1 MEPAFLAVA
10 LVMVL
15 LIGFVLI
22 VLHSLAV
29 SAGVRIRADMKRLL
43 ESYDQVIEVKSE
55 EIKRLQQE
63 LESMPRSGGAA
74 APPAAAGAPET
85 GEEAHR
91 AASVPDTAEYRH
103 AAFGDSYGVIQDHF
117 FLTDSERNLL
127 AEQVRQEER
136 GTLRGPAAGAL
147 RESLG
152 YDTVFRMSML
162 APGEQLKLL
171 DTSLNDEDWAL
182 LRDFCEERPDG
193 AENFSITGFC
203 DWLEEVSVLEGGGV
217 EIRGSGGTGQDGRRL
232 ICEGVQIL
240 AGGRLYDYSINEREI
255 G

>member
-43 ESYDQVIEVKSE
+43 ESYDRVIEVKSE
-55 EIKRLQQE
+55 EIRRLQQE
-63 LESMPRSGGAA
+63 LGSMERPESAA
-74 APPAAAGAPET
+74 APAASGTPA
-85 GEEAHR
+85 GEEARR
-91 AASVPDTAEYRH
+91 AASVPEAAEYRH
-103 AAFGDSYGVIQDHF
+103 AAFGDSYGVVQDHF
-117 FLTDSERNLL
+117 FLTEGERQAL
-127 AEQVRQEER
+127 AAQVRQEEQGTPR
-136 GTLRGPAAGAL
+136 GSAARML

-152 YDTVFRMSML
+152 YDTVFRMMML
-162 APGEQLKLL
+162 APEEQLKLL
-171 DTSLNDEDWAL
+171 DTSLNDEDWTL
-182 LRDFCEERPDG
+182 LRDFCEERPAG
-193 AENFSITGFC
+193 AEGFTITAFC
-203 DWLEEVSVLEGGGV
+203 DWLEEVSALEGGGL
-217 EIRGSGGTGQDGRRL
+217 EIRGNSGAGQDGRRL

-240 AGGRLYDYSINEREI
+240 TGGRLYDYSISEREI

>member
-22 VLHSLAV
+22 VVHSLAV

-43 ESYDQVIEVKSE
+43 ESYDRVIEVKSE
-55 EIKRLQQE
+55 EIRRLQQE
-63 LESMPRSGGAA
+63 LENVPQSGAPA
-74 APPAAAGAPET
+74 APVGTPSVPAG
-85 GEEAHR
+85 GEEHR
-91 AASVPDTAEYRH
+91 AASVPETAEYRH
-103 AAFGDSYGVIQDHF
+103 AAFGDSYGVVQNHF
-117 FLTDSERNLL
+117 FLTEGEQQLL

-136 GTLRGPAAGAL
+136 GTLRGAAAGAL
-147 RESLG
+147 RQSLG
-152 YDTVFRMSML
+152 YETVFRMAML
-162 APGEQLKLL
+162 DSGEQLRLL
-171 DTSLNDEDWAL
+171 DTSLNDEDWLL
-182 LRDFCEERPDG
+182 LRDYCEECPSG
-193 AENFSITGFC
+193 TEQFSITAFC
-203 DWLEEVSVLEGGGV
+203 DWLEEVSVLEGGGI
-217 EIRGSGGTGQDGRRL
+217 ELRSSGGAGQDGRRL